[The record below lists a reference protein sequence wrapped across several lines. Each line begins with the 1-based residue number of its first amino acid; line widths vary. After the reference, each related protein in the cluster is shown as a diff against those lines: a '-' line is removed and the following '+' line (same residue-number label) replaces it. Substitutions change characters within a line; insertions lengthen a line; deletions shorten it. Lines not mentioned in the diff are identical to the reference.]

1 EFDAAKLV
9 YQPVKTAR
17 TAADPGDVDRAAAAL
32 LEARSPVIFAGQ
44 GVTYSEATE
53 DLVQLAEL
61 LQAPVMTTLLGKGA
75 FPEDHPLSAGT
86 AAGVRTGAASH
97 YLNTSDL
104 VFAIGTSLTRH
115 GISSA
120 AVPPGKVII
129 QATNDPRDVNKD
141 YWVDYPVIGDAKLV
155 IRQFIEAIKDR
166 LGAKVRDGNA
176 ANEIKTATD

>member
-1 EFDAAKLV
+1 RPGPVVVEVPDDVGAEEFDAAKLV

-75 FPEDHPLSAGT
+75 FPEDHALAAGT
-86 AAGVRTGAASH
+86 AAGVRTGAAQH
-97 YLNTSDL
+97 FLQKADVIL
-104 VFAIGTSLTRH
+104 ALGTSLTRH

-120 AVPPGKVII
+120 TVPPGKVII
-129 QATNDPRDVNKD
+129 HATS
-141 YWVDYPVIGDAKLV
+141 
-155 IRQFIEAIKDR
+155 
-166 LGAKVRDGNA
+166 
-176 ANEIKTATD
+176 